1 MGRPVRQKENPMRPA
16 LPVFCLFLALNLSAC
31 DDPSGNSHPDAS
43 QNNQTNNLNHTNN
56 TINNTNNTNNSN
68 NLNNTNNQPGICH
81 AADGQ
86 LFHADF
92 PWNQRVD
99 EMPPDAESDAIIAYL
114 QDHHA
119 STWAQF
125 MIDGPSDEPGNT
137 YGFAVL
143 DAAGAGARPFTPTE
157 DHFLPDCDLAPL
169 PVPAAGALE
178 GEEGYACTQ
187 DGDCH
192 LLVVDRENCRLYEMW
207 RANIEGDNFWGGC
220 LAVWDLEANYSP
232 ALRGDC
238 CTSADAA
245 GLPITPLLFGPDD
258 IAAGEIRHA
267 LRFILPNANIRNRI
281 YVRPATHSTGATSG
295 PADAPPYGARLRL
308 RADFDMQR
316 LSEPARV
323 VARAL
328 QEYGMI
334 LADGGNI
341 TFTARN
347 ERFDAHTW
355 AGVGLG
361 PRDLRDLQWTDFEV
375 VELGTRYT
383 WDDACSCDRTPL
395 TR

>member
-1 MGRPVRQKENPMRPA
+1 MRTTGWTSW
-16 LPVFCLFLALNLSAC
+16 CLFLLVFQLAAGC
-31 DDPSGNSHPDAS
+31 DSGSGQSNPDA
-43 QNNQTNNLNHTNN
+43 QANNVNNQ
-56 TINNTNNTNNSN
+56 NNTNNTNNTTNNSN
-68 NLNNTNNQPGICH
+68 NSNNINNTNTGICH
-81 AADGQ
+81 AAEGQ
-86 LFHADF
+86 LFHVDH

-99 EMPPDAESDAIIAYL
+99 GELPDAESDAIIAYL
-114 QDHHA
+114 QNHHA
-119 STWAQF
+119 AAWAQF

-137 YGFAVL
+137 YGFVVL
-143 DAAGAGARPFTPTE
+143 DAAGAVPRPFVPTG
-157 DHFLPDCDLAPL
+157 DHFLPDCDLSPV
-169 PVPAAGALE
+169 PVPASGALE
-178 GEEGYACTQ
+178 GEDGYACAG

-192 LLVVDRENCRLYEMW
+192 LLVLDRNSCRLYEMW
-207 RANIEGDNFWGGC
+207 RANIDSDAFWGGC
-220 LAVWDLEANYSP
+220 LAVWDLEAGYAP
-232 ALRGDC
+232 TLRGDC

-258 IAAGEIRHA
+258 IVAGEIRHA
-267 LRFILPNANIRNRI
+267 LRFILPNANIRSRV

-316 LSEPARV
+316 LSAPARV

-355 AGVGLG
+355 VEAGLG
-361 PRDLRDLQWTDFEV
+361 PRDLMALQWTDFEV
-375 VELGTRYT
+375 VELGPRFT
-383 WDDACSCDRTPL
+383 WNAACSCERTPL
-395 TR
+395 E